1 MTFMDKYYRDKR
13 TEQNEGKMYDFDE
26 KHNSS
31 PCPEICPMLGRRSF
45 PSLSD
50 ILKQEEIKKE
60 ALELL
65 RDTMIAL
72 KEMREAAL
80 ADQRRF

>member
-1 MTFMDKYYRDKR
+1 MDENYENKGTK
-13 TEQNEGKMYDFDE
+13 QNERETYDCNRM
-26 KHNSS
+26 HNP
-31 PCPEICPMLGRRSF
+31 PCIEICPILSNRSF
-45 PSLSD
+45 LSLSD
-50 ILKQEEIKKE
+50 IPKQEEIKKE
-60 ALELL
+60 ALKQL